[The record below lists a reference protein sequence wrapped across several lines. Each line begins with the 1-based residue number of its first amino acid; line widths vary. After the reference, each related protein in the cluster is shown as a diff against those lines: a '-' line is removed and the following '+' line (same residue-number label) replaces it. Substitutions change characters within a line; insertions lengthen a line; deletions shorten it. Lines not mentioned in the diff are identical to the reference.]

1 MLADYVRSLKS
12 ASSRLAM
19 IHRRGWYVLLGQAV
33 SVAVQLSDI
42 ARHFHT
48 GEELGVTRFSSGLS
62 QGNAM
67 TLVGCRKTGPC
78 FLYLVASDLLALYA
92 LLKTGLPKTFFQ
104 LPLSRNSVTDRV
116 HIESWDVVRSRR
128 QT

>member
-19 IHRRGWYVLLGQAV
+19 THRRGWYVLLGQAV

-67 TLVGCRKTGPC
+67 TLVCCRKTRPL
-78 FLYLVASDLLALYA
+78 FLYLVTSGLLTLLA
-92 LLKTGLPKTFFQ
+92 LLKTSLLKTCF
-104 LPLSRNSVTDRV
+104 
-116 HIESWDVVRSRR
+116 
-128 QT
+128 